1 MSGWVGYIIA
11 SVVFLGLIALGIV
24 LLKGKGSFLIAGF
37 NTLPKQQKEKFDEK
51 ALCRFVG
58 RLLIVI
64 AFCMPLIFIGGAFD
78 ITWMITAGAI
88 LILAMVIGAAV
99 YANTGNRFRK

>member
-37 NTLPKQQKEKFDEK
+37 NTLPKQ
-51 ALCRFVG
+51 
-58 RLLIVI
+58 
-64 AFCMPLIFIGGAFD
+64 
-78 ITWMITAGAI
+78 
-88 LILAMVIGAAV
+88 
-99 YANTGNRFRK
+99 